1 MRARSRV
8 IGCFVAV
15 CVLFTARVAL
25 GAPAQIHTVFWQQDT
40 SIRASVDAFFT
51 CLTGASTFG
60 TTWSQQFGITSVG
73 YAGSSVLT
81 SAAPSQVTLGGNLNQ
96 LMSDAFMSGAVPAP
110 QAGTEEEYLVYFP
123 ATVTAGD
130 TMGATLCSASGP
142 CAEHYPFAQYNGIT
156 YDLALVPISCN
167 MCAMGLDTATIGG
180 EHEAAEG
187 LADLAGNQ
195 YEVGDGCEMDLG
207 SLSCCGQSYAIQELA
222 GTGGENACQMIDT
235 VGSGCVM
242 PPEDA
247 GAGQDAGSS
256 SGPEA
261 GSGSG
266 GGPVEAGGGS
276 GGGIEGGRGGGSG
289 VEAGPSTNDAGGVS
303 SNDAGTPSPGDDA
316 GGSQDTFGG
325 TGASGCGCVLAGG
338 PSNESAEALV
348 IMVGLLLS
356 SLRWLRRKG
365 SSD

>member
-15 CVLFTARVAL
+15 LMLLTARVAL
-25 GAPAQIHTVFWQQDT
+25 GAPARIHTVFWQSDT
-40 SIRASVDAFFT
+40 SIQPDVDAFFT
-51 CLTGASTFG
+51 CLTGSSTFG
-60 TTWSQQFGITSVG
+60 TTWSQQFGMTSVA
-73 YAGSSVLT
+73 YAGSSVLA
-81 SAAPSQVTLGGNLNQ
+81 SAAPSQVTLGGSLNQ
-96 LMSDAFMSGAVPAP
+96 LMSAAFMSGAVPAP

-123 ATVTAGD
+123 PTTMAGD
-130 TMGATLCSASGP
+130 EMGATLCSASGP

-195 YEVGDGCEMDLG
+195 YEVGDDCEMDLG
-207 SLSCCGQSYAIQELA
+207 SLTCCGKSYAIQQLA
-222 GTGGENACQMIDT
+222 GTSGPAACQMIDA

-247 GAGQDAGSS
+247 GSPSAPDAGS
-256 SGPEA
+256 
-261 GSGSG
+261 
-266 GGPVEAGGGS
+266 GPVEAGGG
-276 GGGIEGGRGGGSG
+276 GEGDGGRGGGSG
-289 VEAGPSTNDAGGVS
+289 VEAGAGPTGNDAGGGVS
-303 SNDAGTPSPGDDA
+303 SADAGTPPGDDA
-316 GGSQDTFGG
+316 GGAQDGFGG
-325 TGASGCGCVLAGG
+325 EQASSGCGCVLAGG

-348 IMVGLLLS
+348 LLVGLLLA
-356 SLRWLRRKG
+356 SLRWMRRNG
-365 SSD
+365 GAD

>member
-15 CVLFTARVAL
+15 PLLLAARVAL

-40 SIRASVDAFFT
+40 SVRASVDTFFT
-51 CLTGASTFG
+51 CLTGSSTFG
-60 TTWSQQFGITSVG
+60 TTWSQQFGMTSVG
-73 YAGSSVLT
+73 YAGSSVLQ
-81 SAAPSQVTLGGNLNQ
+81 SAAPSQVTLGGNINQ
-96 LMSDAFMSGAVPAP
+96 IMSAAFMSGAVPAP
-110 QAGTEEEYLVYFP
+110 QPGVEEEYLVYFP
-123 ATVTAGD
+123 PTVTAGD
-130 TMGATLCSASGP
+130 TMGATLCSATGP

-222 GTGGENACQMIDT
+222 GTGGQNACQMINAI
-235 VGSGCVM
+235 GSGCVM

-247 GAGQDAGSS
+247 GPAPDAG
-256 SGPEA
+256 GAGAPDA

-266 GGPVEAGGGS
+266 GGTADAGEGTGS
-276 GGGIEGGRGGGSG
+276 GSGGGRGGGSG
-289 VEAGPSTNDAGGVS
+289 VEAGPTGNDAGVS
-303 SNDAGTPSPGDDA
+303 SSDAGTPPGDDA
-316 GGSQDTFGG
+316 GGAQDSFGG
-325 TGASGCGCVLAGG
+325 SASSGCGCVLAGG
-338 PSNESAEALV
+338 PSQESSEALI
-348 IMVGLLLS
+348 IMVGLLLA
-356 SLRWLRRKG
+356 SLRWRRRKG
-365 SSD
+365 GAD

>member
-15 CVLFTARVAL
+15 LMLLTARVAL
-25 GAPAQIHTVFWQQDT
+25 GAPARIHTVFWQQDT
-40 SIRASVDAFFT
+40 SIQADVDAFFT

-60 TTWSQQFGITSVG
+60 TTWSQQFGMASVS

-96 LMSDAFMSGAVPAP
+96 LMSTAFMSGAVPAP

-123 ATVTAGD
+123 STVTAGD

-195 YEVGDGCEMDLG
+195 YEVGDDCEMDLG
-207 SLSCCGQSYAIQELA
+207 SLSCCGKSYAIQQLA
-222 GTGGENACQMIDT
+222 GTSGPAACQVIDA

-247 GAGQDAGSS
+247 GSPGAPDAGSS
-256 SGPEA
+256 GEA
-261 GSGSG
+261 G
-266 GGPVEAGGGS
+266 PIDAGGG
-276 GGGIEGGRGGGSG
+276 GEVEGGRGGGSG
-289 VEAGPSTNDAGGVS
+289 GVEAGPSGNDAGPVS
-303 SNDAGTPSPGDDA
+303 TGDAGAPSGDDG
-316 GGSQDTFGG
+316 GGSQDSFGG
-325 TGASGCGCVLAGG
+325 GSAGAGCGCVLAGG
-338 PSNESAEALV
+338 PSNESGEALV
-348 IMVGLLLS
+348 ILVGLLLA
-356 SLRWLRRKG
+356 SLRWLRRNG
-365 SSD
+365 GAD